1 MSVCPAVQGHNCF
14 HRTGCWHW
22 VWGSYFFGVV
32 LVLWCWCCGVGVGFG
47 GVGVGVGGVR
57 CVHQQLLLSRLFSV
71 PWLLCPESSD
81 FHHF

>member
-1 MSVCPAVQGHNCF
+1 MCLSVQLCRGTTVS
-14 HRTGCWHW
+14 TGQ
-22 VWGSYFFGVV
+22 VVGIGYGVLIS
-32 LVLWCWCCGVGVGFG
+32 LVWCWCCGVGVGFG